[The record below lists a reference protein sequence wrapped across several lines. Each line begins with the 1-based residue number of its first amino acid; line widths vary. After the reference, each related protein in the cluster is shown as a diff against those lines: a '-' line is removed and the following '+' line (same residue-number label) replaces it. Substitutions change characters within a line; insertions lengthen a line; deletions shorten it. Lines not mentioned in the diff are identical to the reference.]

1 MEKEI
6 LKVNDVNSKIK
17 TKLQLYNI
25 LSKKYYL
32 PKLSSKAITKRYL
45 MKYTEN
51 PIPVYTICRE
61 GMIGHNFRINKYDG
75 LVLLEKLEQLL
86 EAKRM
91 KSTGM
96 DLLTVPD
103 KEWMMNA
110 ILNLDPSDPYGLLDP
125 AKNFRPS
132 FEIEV
137 NSE

>member
-1 MEKEI
+1 
-6 LKVNDVNSKIK
+6 
-17 TKLQLYNI
+17 
-25 LSKKYYL
+25 
-32 PKLSSKAITKRYL
+32 
-45 MKYTEN
+45 MKYTDN

-61 GMIGHNFRINKYDG
+61 GMIRHNFRINKYDG
-75 LVLLEKLEQLL
+75 LVLLEKMELLL
-86 EAKRM
+86 EAKRL
-91 KSTGM
+91 KPTGM